1 MSDVAAV
8 RSRAPSISSSGS
20 WVGRAS
26 VWSWRHTVLFAVT
39 LAALAALPLTVKHW
53 PSQDGQN
60 HLAVA
65 HVLLHYGDPGSPF
78 PAYVSIQQGLR
89 PSTALYSI
97 LCLLARWMPLSV
109 AERGLVSAGI
119 ALLPLS
125 LLLLVR
131 RTLPR
136 RSLAVFLGLPFA
148 TGWAFGMGFLS
159 FQLSIAF
166 GVFALALGWSP
177 EGAPRGRTVFGIGPW
192 HPLAALCYVVC
203 VWFHPVAAALIGLA
217 FLLLE
222 WRRVLSFAEWPRL
235 AAVVAPG
242 VIFFAITYFNAD
254 ASAAQTNTVPL
265 ETNWSD
271 PASLIGAI
279 FDQHVAFSPLE
290 LVPRVLAAGVLGVF
304 AYRDLRARWGAGL
317 RGAWPFG
324 AGAEGGLARTFLVF
338 FALYF
343 VLPNAFR
350 GWFYC
355 STRFLLFATFLL
367 PALAEI
373 PPRLLR
379 RIPAWGVALSA
390 VVLGVQLPEVLHG
403 SRQME
408 DIEAVGAALPRGAKV
423 IPMDFMDYLTAV
435 LGPKPLGHAW
445 AELVVERDAM
455 ASQLF
460 AAGKPRMGGERF
472 RTLSFHPGLLDPAGA
487 LPWSTH
493 ETWVEEARNCGG
505 GLTPRCEELLRARE
519 ETLEAAADK
528 YDYVLMIDPPEYA
541 KSILA
546 GRLSLRAHEGSAWL
560 YSIVPAGSPEPARS
574 ASAARTK

>member
-1 MSDVAAV
+1 M
-8 RSRAPSISSSGS
+8 
-20 WVGRAS
+20 RAS
-26 VWSWRHTVLFAVT
+26 LWSWRHTVLFAIT
-39 LAALAALPLTVKHW
+39 LAALAALPWTVKHW

-65 HVLLHYGDPGSPF
+65 HVLLHYDDPGSPF
-78 PAYVSIQQGLR
+78 PAYVSIQKGLR
-89 PSTALYSI
+89 PSTAEYAF
-97 LCLLARWMPLSV
+97 LCALARWMPLSV
-109 AERGLVSAGI
+109 AERALVSLGI

-131 RTLPR
+131 RNVPR
-136 RSLAVFLGLPFA
+136 RMPAVFLGLPFA

-177 EGAPRGRTVFGIGPW
+177 EGAPRARTLYGIGPW
-192 HPLAALCYVVC
+192 HPIAALSYFFC

-217 FLLLE
+217 YLLLE
-222 WRRVLSFAEWPRL
+222 WRNVLRFAEWPRL
-235 AAVVAPG
+235 ATVVGAG

-271 PASLIGAI
+271 PPTLIGAI
-279 FDQHVAFSPLE
+279 FDQHMAYSPLE
-290 LVPRVLAAGVLGVF
+290 LVPRVLAAGVLGF
-304 AYRDLRARWGAGL
+304 FGFRDLRARWGQGVRA
-317 RGAWPFG
+317 AWPFG

-367 PALAEI
+367 PALAELPARI
-373 PPRLLR
+373 AR
-379 RIPAWGVALSA
+379 RVPAWGVALSA
-390 VVLGVQLPEVLHG
+390 VVLGVQLPEVLHE

-408 DIEAVGAALPRGAKV
+408 DIEAVGASMPRGAKV

-445 AELVVERDAM
+445 AELVVERDAV

-472 RTLSFHPGLLDPAGA
+472 RTLSFHPGLLDPTGA

-505 GLTPRCEELLRARE
+505 GLTPRCQELLRARE

-528 YDYVLMIDPPEYA
+528 YDYVLMIDPPDYI
-541 KSILA
+541 KGILP
-546 GRLSLRAHEGSAWL
+546 GRLSLRAHQGSAWL
-560 YSIVPAGSPEPARS
+560 YAIVPAGAPEPSPS
-574 ASAARTK
+574 ASAERTK